1 VVTKHLHLDL
11 RWGVALNIACGGGGC
26 VDSYMYDYYLY
37 NVVCDVV

>member
-1 VVTKHLHLDL
+1 V
-11 RWGVALNIACGGGGC
+11 LNIDCGGGGC